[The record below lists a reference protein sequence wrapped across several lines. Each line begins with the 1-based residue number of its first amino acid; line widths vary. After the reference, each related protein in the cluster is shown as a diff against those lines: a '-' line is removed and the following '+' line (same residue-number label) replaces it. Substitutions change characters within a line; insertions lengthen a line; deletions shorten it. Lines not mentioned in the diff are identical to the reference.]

1 MYQKQLAR
9 TRVMEL
15 CRHVDEDFARQAKEM
30 GCRRCGKKVHQAHYP
45 RKPKGVPGE
54 GPESAVNEEIRFSFC
69 CGQEGCRRRL
79 TPPSIRFLGRRVY
92 LATVVVL
99 VSAMTHGVSAGRVQ
113 RLREK
118 LGIDARTLKRWRQWW
133 LEQFVDSPFWR
144 AERSRFLPRLCEQS
158 LPLGLCEQF
167 QAQQQKGL
175 LKLLKFLTPLSSQTA
190 GTQAY
195 VMD

>member
-1 MYQKQLAR
+1 MGAQQAVHVLTVIDGKAVAVRALQRRLDVR
-9 TRVMEL
+9 LEL
-15 CRHVDEDFARQAKEM
+15 CQ
-30 GCRRCGKKVHQAHYP
+30 
-45 RKPKGVPGE
+45 
-54 GPESAVNEEIRFSFC
+54 
-69 CGQEGCRRRL
+69 
-79 TPPSIRFLGRRVY
+79 
-92 LATVVVL
+92 
-99 VSAMTHGVSAGRVQ
+99 
-113 RLREK
+113 

-133 LEQFVDSPFWR
+133 LEQLVDSAFWR